1 MISTVFACGLFT
13 SGVLYLLLFNQVCQ
27 RLLKFCFELFFA
39 RTFGFRLK
47 KVFFI
52 LKGGLC
58 HGQRRFSSVFLF
70 FFCAWGRS
78 KGNYRWS
85 FILIPQGGADLPLDT

>member
-52 LKGGLC
+52 LKGGVV
-58 HGQRRFSSVFLF
+58 S
-70 FFCAWGRS
+70 RS
-78 KGNYRWS
+78 KKVLIGI
-85 FILIPQGGADLPLDT
+85 FIFFLCLGPK